1 MPGDVVPLAR
11 GGPREDTGLLWRALA
26 DPTRRRILDLLR
38 ERPLITGQ
46 IAAHFAV
53 SRIAVMRHLEV
64 LSQAGLVTN
73 RKRGRERWHY
83 LNTVPLQKLHRRWAE
98 PAAAGFASALLRLQ
112 DTVEAESRHMEP
124 IRPTIDIALDIE
136 IAGTPAAVYAALT
149 KDIGGWWGHPF
160 VTARAASLALDPR
173 LGGLFTERWDNGGQV
188 IASVTGW
195 AQDEHLQLTGP
206 FHLGVGVG
214 VAAFD
219 LTGSGAGTLLRFTFR
234 AIGVMDAEVAGA
246 MSRGWAEL
254 VGTRLKTLV
263 ETGTRLGI
271 DPGEPPTI
279 RPAREGGSRPN

>member
-1 MPGDVVPLAR
+1 MPGTVIPLAR
-11 GGPREDTGLLWRALA
+11 GGLDDDTALLWRALA

-38 ERPLITGQ
+38 ERPRITGEV
-46 IAAHFAV
+46 AARFPV

-64 LSQAGLVTN
+64 LSGAGLVTS

-83 LNTVPLQKLHRRWAE
+83 LNAIPLQQLHRRWGE

-112 DTVEAESRHMEP
+112 ESVEGEGRHMEP
-124 IRPTIDIALDIE
+124 IRPTIDVALDIE
-136 IAGTPAAVYAALT
+136 IAGTPAAVFTALT
-149 KDIGGWWGHPF
+149 KDAGGWWGHPF
-160 VTARAASLALDPR
+160 VTARATALALDPR
-173 LGGLFTERWDNGGQV
+173 LGGLFIEQWENGGQV

-195 AQDEHLQLTGP
+195 AQDEHLQLTGS

-219 LTGSGAGTLLRFTFR
+219 LAESAAGTLLRFSYR
-234 AIGVMDAEVAGA
+234 AIGVVDAELAGA
-246 MSRGWAEL
+246 MSRAWAEL

-271 DPGEPPTI
+271 NPDQPPTI
-279 RPAREGGSRPN
+279 RSIN

>member
-1 MPGDVVPLAR
+1 MRGNVVPLERAL
-11 GGPREDTGLLWRALA
+11 EDDTALLWRALA

-38 ERPLITGQ
+38 QRPLITGD
-46 IAAHFAV
+46 IAAQFPI

-64 LSQAGLVTN
+64 LSEAGMVTS

-83 LNTVPLQKLHRRWAE
+83 LNAVPLQQLHRRWAD
-98 PAAAGFASALLRLQ
+98 PAAAGFASGLLRLA
-112 DTVEAESRHMEP
+112 DTVEAEGRHMEP

-136 IAGTPAAVYAALT
+136 IAGTPAAVFAALT
-149 KDIGGWWGHPF
+149 KDVGGWWGHPF
-160 VTARAASLALDPR
+160 VTARATALALDPR
-173 LGGLFTERWDNGGQV
+173 LGGLFTERWGNGGHV

-206 FHLGVGVG
+206 FHMSVGIG

-219 LTGSGAGTLLRFTFR
+219 LAESGAGTVLRFSFR
-234 AIGVMDAEVAGA
+234 AIGVADAAATED

-254 VGTRLKTLV
+254 VQTRLKGLV

-271 DPGEPPTI
+271 DPDEPPTVQSI
-279 RPAREGGSRPN
+279 R

>member
-1 MPGDVVPLAR
+1 MPGTLVPLAS
-11 GGPREDTGLLWRALA
+11 GGLDNDPGLLWRALA

-38 ERPLITGQ
+38 ERPRITGEV
-46 IAAHFAV
+46 AARFPV
-53 SRIAVMRHLEV
+53 SRIAVMRHLGV
-64 LSQAGLVTN
+64 LAEAGLVTS

-112 DTVEAESRHMEP
+112 ESVEAGGRHMEP
-124 IRPTIDIALDIE
+124 IRPTVDLALDVE
-136 IAGTPAAVYAALT
+136 IAGTPAAVFAALT
-149 KDIGGWWGHPF
+149 KDAGGWWGHPF
-160 VTARAASLALDPR
+160 VTARATSLVLDPR

-195 AQDEHLQLTGP
+195 AQDEHLALTGS

-219 LTGSGAGTLLRFTFR
+219 LAESAAGTLLRFSFR
-234 AIGVMDAEVAGA
+234 AIGVVDAAVAEDL
-246 MSRGWAEL
+246 SRGWAEL

-271 DPGEPPTI
+271 DPDKPPSVRSI
-279 RPAREGGSRPN
+279 K

>member
-1 MPGDVVPLAR
+1 MYGNVVALAR
-11 GGPREDTGLLWRALA
+11 GGLEEDTAPLWRALA

-46 IAAHFAV
+46 IAAQFAV

-64 LSQAGLVTN
+64 LSQAGLITS

-83 LNTVPLQKLHRRWAE
+83 LNTVPLQKLHRRWAD

-112 DTVEAESRHMEP
+112 DTVEAEGRHMEP
-124 IRPTIDIALDIE
+124 MRPTIDIALDIE
-136 IAGTPAAVYAALT
+136 IAGTPAAVFAALT

-160 VTARAASLALDPR
+160 VTARATSLALEPR
-173 LGGLFTERWDNGGQV
+173 LGGLFTERWENGGQV

-206 FHLGVGVG
+206 FHMGVGVG

-219 LTGSGAGTLLRFTFR
+219 LAESGAGTLLRFSFR
-234 AIGVMDAEVAGA
+234 AIGVVDAAVADD

-254 VGTRLKTLV
+254 IGTRLKTLA

-271 DPGEPPTI
+271 DPDEPPGI
-279 RPAREGGSRPN
+279 RPAR

>member
-1 MPGDVVPLAR
+1 MRGNVVPLER
-11 GGPREDTGLLWRALA
+11 GLEQDTAPLWRALA

-38 ERPLITGQ
+38 QRPLITGE
-46 IAAHFAV
+46 IAAQFAI

-112 DTVEAESRHMEP
+112 DSVEAEGRHMEP
-124 IRPTIDIALDIE
+124 TRPAIDIALDVE
-136 IAGTPAAVYAALT
+136 IAGTPAAVFAALT

-160 VTARAASLALDPR
+160 VTARATSLALDPR
-173 LGGLFTERWDNGGQV
+173 LGGLFTERWENGGQV

-195 AQDEHLQLTGP
+195 AQDEHLALTGP
-206 FHLGVGVG
+206 FHMGVGIG

-219 LTGSGAGTLLRFTFR
+219 LAESGAGTLLRFSFR
-234 AIGVMDAEVAGA
+234 AIGVVDAEVVGA
-246 MSRGWAEL
+246 MSRAFAEL
-254 VGTRLKTLV
+254 AGTRLKALV

-271 DPGEPPTI
+271 DPDTPPRVRSI
-279 RPAREGGSRPN
+279 K

>member
-1 MPGDVVPLAR
+1 MPGIVVPLAR
-11 GGPREDTGLLWRALA
+11 GGQEDDTGLLWRALA
-26 DPTRRRILDLLR
+26 DSTRRRILDLLR
-38 ERPLITGQ
+38 ERPRITGE
-46 IAAHFAV
+46 IAARFPV

-64 LSQAGLVTN
+64 LAEAGLVTS

-112 DTVEAESRHMEP
+112 ESVEAEGRHMEP
-124 IRPTIDIALDIE
+124 IRPTVDIALDSE
-136 IAGTPAAVYAALT
+136 IAGTPAAVFAALT
-149 KDIGGWWGHPF
+149 KDAGGWWGHPF
-160 VTARAASLALDPR
+160 VTARATSLALDPR

-195 AQDEHLQLTGP
+195 AQDEHLQLTGS

-219 LTGSGAGTLLRFTFR
+219 LAESAAGTLLRFSFR
-234 AIGVMDAEVAGA
+234 AIGVVDAAVAEDL
-246 MSRGWAEL
+246 SRGWAEL

-271 DPGEPPTI
+271 DPDKPPSVRSI
-279 RPAREGGSRPN
+279 K